1 MDEGGLGKSGSVAG
15 TAWEEAAQPQQASG
29 RKVSAFDIGTSPSS
43 SSPNTSCCAPPGVTH
58 LNSSSTPSEA
68 SVLAGSTRIQG
79 LRNTTPVRM
88 EVHKLLDA
96 HARSQL
102 SSAGG
107 GWRAGS
113 LLEGRLQMSAESSQ
127 GVEAPPLCPSIS
139 SPSRVTLSRS
149 AVHVTILFRQLKE
162 PRETSRAPEGRCFA
176 RPLPRRGRRPAKP
189 SLRRAGRWAR
199 APGRASRRRSSA
211 ALAPGWPLRARW
223 RLPSA
228 ETLPVPTTCGS
239 PSPGGEGGPP
249 AGGGQFRPASRS
261 YINKPWRG
269 QEEEGEDAA
278 GRGLA
283 APSLRGAALARPGL
297 LGPTSHR
304 QRYQLPHSSHPRG
317 ARPETPEEKS
327 PALAGLPRFVHGA
340 GGSAASRDAAAAA
353 AGGRGEPWRGRSRR
367 EGLPGHV
374 SRRSGQMHQ
383 RPRARTTNLGSLCKT
398 PACLATC
405 TGHSW
410 GPELVTPEGMGA

>member
-127 GVEAPPLCPSIS
+127 GVEAP
-139 SPSRVTLSRS
+139 RRFASRS
-149 AVHVTILFRQLKE
+149 PGNVLFREVSALPINLFPF
-162 PRETSRAPEGRCFA
+162 PRDALTAVFCASP
-176 RPLPRRGRRPAKP
+176 PAKGTE
-189 SLRRAGRWAR
+189 AGEAES
-199 APGRASRRRSSA
+199 APGRAVGEGAGEGEPQAKQRRASSGLAAPRS
-211 ALAPGWPLRARW
+211 LAPAFRRDAAGADHVREP
-223 RLPSA
+223 
-228 ETLPVPTTCGS
+228 E
-239 PSPGGEGGPP
+239 PGRGG
-249 AGGGQFRPASRS
+249 R
-261 YINKPWRG
+261 
-269 QEEEGEDAA
+269 AA
-278 GRGLA
+278 GRGWA
-283 APSLRGAALARPGL
+283 IPPSFQILYKQTLARARRGGRRRRGTRTCGSQPPRSRSCSPWAARADLTPAEIPAPPLISPQRCQARDSGGEVAGARGFTPIRPWCGRERGEPGR
-297 LGPTSHR
+297 GGGGGRR
-304 QRYQLPHSSHPRG
+304 QRRTLEGPVPPRG
-317 ARPETPEEKS
+317 ASWARVPPLRPDAPTPPSAHDEPGQPLQDTCVPS
-327 PALAGLPRFVHGA
+327 NVH
-340 GGSAASRDAAAAA
+340 
-353 AGGRGEPWRGRSRR
+353 
-367 EGLPGHV
+367 
-374 SRRSGQMHQ
+374 
-383 RPRARTTNLGSLCKT
+383 RPLLGS
-398 PACLATC
+398 
-405 TGHSW
+405 
-410 GPELVTPEGMGA
+410 GARNS